1 MSSDYLPTVHEVLER
16 DLAKVE
22 AQIAPLEEE
31 RRRLKQAIRLLRG
44 GAARQR
50 RTDTG
55 ERLHALVQSEPGLT
69 TKQIAE
75 RLQISLPYVYDL
87 VAKDASIS
95 RDETGIH
102 YIP

>member
-1 MSSDYLPTVHEVLER
+1 MPEPPTPTVPEVLER

-31 RRRLKQAIRLLRG
+31 RRRLKQAIRLFSG
-44 GAARQR
+44 EAARQR

-55 ERLHALVQSEPGLT
+55 ERLHALVQAEPGLT

-87 VAKDASIS
+87 VAKVASIS
-95 RDETGIH
+95 RDETGAH